1 MGKDLKGK
9 ELGKG
14 ILQKK
19 SGNYEARF
27 TNRFGKRV
35 SITGLDLK
43 DVKRRF
49 NEAIY
54 EDEKEINIRNNI
66 KLNEWYEKWMGVY
79 KYDSIRENTK
89 RYYSQIYKKH
99 IAPTLGNS
107 YIHNIS
113 QLQIRE
119 LLKKLKKQG
128 YQFETVNKA
137 RVLLV
142 DMFNKAMNDEF
153 VRRNPAKG
161 ITIKRDEKKD
171 IRVLSVEDQIDFFNC
186 CKGTFYDNFFI
197 VALQTGMRV
206 GELAALRWKDIDWD
220 KNEIIISRTLV
231 YQKYEGDTQ
240 KTFHFEPPKT
250 KTSYRTIPISKICE
264 MALKKQFVQKRVV
277 EVKAPPSKKPDEK
290 FRDLLFTTT
299 HNTPLNAQTAIDA
312 IERIVNEINLTRDF
326 IDEFEPFSCHCFRHT
341 FATRCFESGIK
352 PKTVQSYLGHASLQ
366 MTMDLY
372 TTVLPEHM
380 HSEINKLEESFDEF
394 ENIDFEHKLIE
405 QKYNASNMLKKV
417 VNFGDYLEYRG

>member
-54 EDEKEINIRNNI
+54 EDEKEINVRNNI

-89 RYYSQIYKKH
+89 RHYSQIYKKH

-153 VRRNPAKG
+153 IRRNPAKG

-186 CKGTFYDNFFI
+186 CKGTFYDNFFT

-264 MALKKQFVQKRVV
+264 MALKKQFVQKRVI

-299 HNTPLNAQTAIDA
+299 HNTPLNAQIVIDA

-380 HSEINKLEESFDEF
+380 HSEINKLEESFDGF

-405 QKYNASNMLKKV
+405 QKYNTSNMLKKV

>member
-43 DVKRRF
+43 DVKKRF

-66 KLNEWYEKWMGVY
+66 KLNEWYNKWMNVY

-89 RYYSQIYKKH
+89 RHYSQVYKKH
-99 IAPTLGNS
+99 IAPVLGNL
-107 YIHNIS
+107 YIHSIS

-119 LLKKLKKQG
+119 LIKKLKKQG
-128 YQFETVNKA
+128 YQFETLNKV
-137 RVLLV
+137 RVLLI

-153 VRRNPAKG
+153 LRKNPAKG
-161 ITIKRDEKKD
+161 IVLKRDEEKD
-171 IRVLSVEDQIDFFNC
+171 IFVLSVENQMDFFNC

-206 GELAALRWKDIDWD
+206 GELAALRWKDIDWT
-220 KNEIIISRTLV
+220 KNTITVSRTLV
-231 YQKYEGDTQ
+231 YQKYEGDSK
-240 KTFHFEPPKT
+240 KTFHFEAPKT
-250 KTSYRTIPISKICE
+250 KTSHRAIPINKNCAI
-264 MALKKQFVQKRVV
+264 ALKKQFIQKKIV
-277 EVKAPPSKKPDEK
+277 ETKAPPSKKPDEK
-290 FRDLLFTTT
+290 FRDLLFTTRY
-299 HNTPLNAQTAIDA
+299 NTPLNSQVVCDA
-312 IERIVNEINLTRDF
+312 IKRIVDEVNLTRDF
-326 IDEFEPFSCHCFRHT
+326 IDELEVFSCHCFRHT

-352 PKTVQSYLGHASLQ
+352 PKTVQAYLGHATLQ

-372 TTVLPEHM
+372 TSVMPEYLD
-380 HSEINKLEESFDEF
+380 SEMNKLEESFDEF
-394 ENIDFEHKLIE
+394 DSVDFEHKLIE
-405 QKYNASNMLKKV
+405 QKYDTVNVLKNV
-417 VNFGDYLEYRG
+417 VNFGDYLEYKR